1 MEQDIQNGMKRVSV
15 NVGYMQVFVI
25 INNIGMMINTGVNA
39 KNQLIK
45 VYTIKD
51 IFEILVLVNG
61 NVINHVMFMNIW
73 IMKTIIAG
81 KKQLI
86 NQLKN
91 VKKTKKK
98 KKEPKIT
105 LAEDE
110 NKHKCS
116 SCTLHIALFSII
128 FTINVGIDTYFVYYK
143 YMN

>member
-98 KKEPKIT
+98 KKKPK
-105 LAEDE
+105 
-110 NKHKCS
+110 
-116 SCTLHIALFSII
+116 
-128 FTINVGIDTYFVYYK
+128 
-143 YMN
+143 